1 MVDQLILASQ
11 SPFRMTLLKNAGL
24 SFKTEKAAIDERIV
38 EKESGIE
45 SISLLARHLAEAKAL
60 DVSRRFPT
68 ALVIG
73 CDQTLE
79 FEGKVLHK
87 VATMEEAHR
96 RLLLLSG
103 KSHYLHSG
111 IALAKNGEIIWNTV
125 STAILTMRPFSS
137 AFVGRHL
144 ARVGSGVLQ
153 SVGAYQIE
161 GEGVQLFETIEGDYF
176 TIIGLPLLPLL
187 NRLRTMEVIDG

>member
-11 SPFRMTLLKNAGL
+11 SPFRATLLKNAGL
-24 SFKTEKAAIDERIV
+24 SFRTEKANIDERAV
-38 EKESGIE
+38 EKTSNVTAV
-45 SISLLARHLAEAKAL
+45 SALASYLAEAKAL
-60 DVSRRFPT
+60 DVSRRFST

-87 VATMEEAHR
+87 VTTLEEAHR
-96 RLLLLSG
+96 RLLQLSG
-103 KSHYLHSG
+103 KNHYLHSAITLVKEG
-111 IALAKNGEIIWNTV
+111 KTIWSDV
-125 STAILTMRPFSS
+125 STATLTMRSFSS

-144 ARVGSGVLQ
+144 ARVGPAILQ

-161 GEGVQLFETIEGDYF
+161 GEGIQLFDQIEGDYF

-187 NRLRTMEVIDG
+187 KKLRSMEVIDG